1 MYAPLRIVLPSRVAA
16 VASILYS
23 PASAGVQSSTAAP
36 FASVVTVSVTTP
48 VFFGRVTQ

>member
-1 MYAPLRIVLPSRVAA
+1 MYAALRMVWPFLSRP

-23 PASAGVQSSTAAP
+23 PAWAGVQSSTAAP
-36 FASVVTVSVTTP
+36 FASVVRVSVMTG